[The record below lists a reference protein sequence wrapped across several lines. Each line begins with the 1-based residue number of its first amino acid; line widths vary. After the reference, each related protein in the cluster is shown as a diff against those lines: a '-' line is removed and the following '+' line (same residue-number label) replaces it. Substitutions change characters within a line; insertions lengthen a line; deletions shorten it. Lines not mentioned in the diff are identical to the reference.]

1 MISCDLQTVV
11 ASSDSSVLGM
21 LPFMLQNMGVRPI
34 IHRQAATVLETVS
47 KQRVDAVFVDWDLD
61 PDFSVLREIRSTP
74 AGRKLVGM
82 AVVSRQAPIRESF
95 RFSDFVLEKP
105 LIQQRVTQTL
115 RAAHGMM
122 VRDRLQYTRIPLK
135 TDALVFDGNAKS
147 FSAVATNVSQSG
159 IALESSAKF
168 LSGEMV
174 QIQFRLPE
182 GHKNLSC
189 KAKVIWSDNRTK
201 AGFSFLEMKV
211 SDRETLSSWIENEFM
226 EGWQRAA
233 LPGHPALIAGAAQA
247 IS

>member
-1 MISCDLQTVV
+1 
-11 ASSDSSVLGM
+11 
-21 LPFMLQNMGVRPI
+21 MLQNMGVRPI
-34 IHRQAATVLETVS
+34 IHRRAATVLETVS

-159 IALESSAKF
+159 IALNRVPSSCPGK
-168 LSGEMV
+168 
-174 QIQFRLPE
+174 
-182 GHKNLSC
+182 
-189 KAKVIWSDNRTK
+189 WSRFNFDCRKGTK
-201 AGFSFLEMKV
+201 
-211 SDRETLSSWIENEFM
+211 T
-226 EGWQRAA
+226 
-233 LPGHPALIAGAAQA
+233 
-247 IS
+247 